1 MASEGPWSTWG
12 WSWAL
17 TLNLRAALSYHCLHY
32 YITSENAAEPAQL
45 LRVALAFTGDPTK
58 EWWLLTWGGMP
69 ASQCGSSRR
78 ASPTLQPALVSLS
91 QGSSLTASACKHPS
105 LSQRLSWR
113 VHLTTALC
121 PLCCTGPC
129 LFLICITGSDRA
141 GTHICIHC

>member
-17 TLNLRAALSYHCLHY
+17 TLNLRAALSYHCPHY

-45 LRVALAFTGDPTK
+45 LRVALAFTGHPTK
-58 EWWLLTWGGMP
+58 EWWLLTWVECLLHSAVLP
-69 ASQCGSSRR
+69 R

-91 QGSSLTASACKHPS
+91 QDSSLTASACKHLS

-113 VHLTTALC
+113 VLLTTALC